1 MRNVTIVESN
11 VEPNK
16 EHLWFY
22 NGELK
27 WFGPNGWEK
36 IYSQVLSPTTTPKPV
51 VPTTTTSTPRPT
63 DSIKFTN
70 KTDVDIE
77 FHDVYS
83 DIGTASPPIPPGLT
97 CVLKY
102 RFDDATVHK
111 VGYLPFNTLKIT
123 AFRGSVLV
131 QENVPYV
138 VHSRDES
145 GTCYYVFS
153 FKELMNK
160 GVTDVLIQDV
170 GSSATTSSTTS
181 TPEPILTTPFGVR
194 IDNNLADKVDI
205 YATAAEAV
213 NKSIEPGGTT
223 QFQILPNGRGGI
235 FSFIVRSENLHDTV
249 SKIRVEILGKVGD
262 NTINQTIISDN
273 GGINYVEYS
282 ASAALSTIDLNI
294 QLFKYVE
301 EATTTSTT
309 TSTTTRPPN
318 GSGREMQLYTGYGI
332 THSLS
337 ALMTSKD
344 SLYDGLIDME
354 DKFYPLDG
362 YDKAY
367 YSTSGKYLAVVH
379 STEAKDTIVASIVID
394 SASGSG
400 KHTLYPKET
409 AISGNTRHRFF
420 LFDLSESPYLESTYD
435 RSTIYVELSAYTPD
449 TISTI
454 APFIDGNIPPF
465 ADEE

>member
-22 NGELK
+22 NGKLK
-27 WFGPNGWEK
+27 WFGPNGWEE
-36 IYSQVLSPTTTPKPV
+36 IYSQALSPTTTPKPV
-51 VPTTTTSTPRPT
+51 VPPTT
-63 DSIKFTN
+63 
-70 KTDVDIE
+70 
-77 FHDVYS
+77 
-83 DIGTASPPIPPGLT
+83 
-97 CVLKY
+97 
-102 RFDDATVHK
+102 
-111 VGYLPFNTLKIT
+111 
-123 AFRGSVLV
+123 
-131 QENVPYV
+131 
-138 VHSRDES
+138 
-145 GTCYYVFS
+145 
-153 FKELMNK
+153 
-160 GVTDVLIQDV
+160 
-170 GSSATTSSTTS
+170 TTS

-205 YATAAEAV
+205 CATAAEAV

-282 ASAALSTIDLNI
+282 ASAALSTINLNI
-294 QLFKYVE
+294 QLFKSVE

-309 TSTTTRPPN
+309 TTSTTTSSTTTRPPN
-318 GSGREMQLYTGYGI
+318 GSGREIQLYTGYGI
-332 THSLS
+332 TRSLS

-354 DKFYPLDG
+354 DKFYPLDE
-362 YDKAY
+362 YNRAY

-379 STEAKDTIVASIVID
+379 STEAKDTIVASVVMVSPND
-394 SASGSG
+394 SG

-409 AISGNTRHRFF
+409 AISGNTGHRFF

-435 RSTIYVELSAYTPD
+435 MSTIYIELSAYTPD

-454 APFIDGNIPPF
+454 APFVDGNIPPF
-465 ADEE
+465 ADEK